1 MFSPTNVNKQDVLNK
16 IIASLKAELDTCL
29 KAAAAAT
36 AAATDPDSKA
46 ENKYDTRSLEASYL
60 ARGQA
65 LRVAELEEAL
75 RAFETLPVRAFRA
88 DDAVAIGALVVLE
101 GGDGLSL
108 YFVGPS
114 AGGTEIMHEG
124 RELIVITPA
133 APLGQ
138 KLMGRR
144 QGAAV
149 ALAGQAVIK
158 AVL

>member
-1 MFSPTNVNKQDVLNK
+1 MNKQDILTK
-16 IIASLKAELDTCL
+16 IICTLRAELDTCL
-29 KAAAAAT
+29 KAAAAAA

-65 LRVAELEEAL
+65 LRVAELEDAV
-75 RAFETLPVRAFRA
+75 RSFETLSARSFRA
-88 DDAVAIGALVVLE
+88 DEAVAIGAIVVLD
-101 GGDGLSL
+101 GADGLSL
-108 YFVGPS
+108 YFIGPN
-114 AGGTEIMHEG
+114 AGGTEVEHEG
-124 RELIVITPA
+124 HEIVVITPS

-144 QGAAV
+144 QGATISLV
-149 ALAGQAVIK
+149 GDALIK